1 MTNYIPPNNTTNTSN
16 SNNNP
21 NTNSWP
27 FILSPVPSLLANVPQ
42 NNVSSLISYNSN
54 RPLPSSPPTVIA
66 TIADS
71 VLSDLNNLNIQNH
84 SEGSIR
90 TSGNLN
96 HPPIVENYTGNGND
110 LNAEISTNMTSN
122 NQNSRLLDI

>member
-1 MTNYIPPNNTTNTSN
+1 VTNYIPPNNTTNTSN
-16 SNNNP
+16 SNNNH

-54 RPLPSSPPTVIA
+54 RPLPSAPPTVIA

-71 VLSDLNNLNIQNH
+71 VISDLNNLSIQNN

-90 TSGNLN
+90 TSGNLI
-96 HPPIVENYTGNGND
+96 HSSIAENYTGNSND
-110 LNAEISTNMTSN
+110 LNADISTNMTSN